1 LLNVHMPNVRKKN
14 TKIEAS
20 HINTKEE
27 CIPRRMVFIP
37 EKILSAQKR
46 VINMHLILIK
56 KSFLSNTNIVDKEYE
71 YNQEERIDSKD
82 DNIDRKV
89 NLEA

>member
-1 LLNVHMPNVRKKN
+1 MQNVRKKN
-14 TKIEAS
+14 IKIEAS

-27 CIPRRMVFIP
+27 CIPRRVVFIP
-37 EKILSAQKR
+37 EKILSPQKR
-46 VINMHLILIK
+46 VIKMHLILIK